1 MVEAAFMRIV
11 LLGPPGAG
19 KGTQASRIAER
30 FKLPHVAT
38 GEIFRANVAD
48 GTALGQVAQEY
59 LDSGELVPDEIVIAM
74 VLERLAEPDCAKGF
88 VLDGFPRSGPQA
100 RALDK
105 QLVELGTPLDAV
117 INLEVTEQDLIRR
130 LSGRGR
136 DDDNEQTVRNRLA
149 VFNRTTAPLLD
160 YYIEHGLLYNIP
172 AEGPIDEVT
181 EIILSAPANAALLA
195 TGQRVTPEGVVT
207 TVRIVL
213 LGPPGAGKGTQA
225 ARIAERYR
233 VPNIATGEIFK
244 VNVAQETTLGLIAL
258 EYLDSG
264 ELVPDDVVIAMV
276 LERLA
281 EPDCAGGFVLDG
293 FPRTGTQARA
303 LDKRLGELGMPL
315 DAVINLELTEDE
327 LRRRLSESGRGVGNP
342 AVVQTRME
350 IFTRTTEPLL
360 DYYEERGMLFNVPAD
375 GEVDD
380 VTDRILSATLEV
392 THRPHGNLWAG
403 LIANGSRTRSA
414 GAAAQADGPEEERAG
429 AG

>member
-30 FKLPHVAT
+30 FKLPHIAT

-105 QLVELGTPLDAV
+105 QLLELNTPLDAV
-117 INLEVTEQDLIRR
+117 INLEVTEQDLIHR

-149 VFNRTTAPLLD
+149 VFTRTTAPLLD
-160 YYIEHGLLYNIP
+160 YYIEHGLLFNIP
-172 AEGPIDEVT
+172 AAGPIDQVT
-181 EIILSAPANAALLA
+181 EIILSAPADTSLLA
-195 TGQRVTPEGVVT
+195 TGQHPVPEGAVS

-225 ARIAERYR
+225 ARIAGRFA
-233 VPNIATGEIFK
+233 VPHIATGELFK
-244 VNVAQETTLGLIAL
+244 VNVAEETTLGQIAL

-281 EPDCAGGFVLDG
+281 EPDCSGGFVLDG
-293 FPRTGTQARA
+293 FPRSGSQARA
-303 LDKRLGELGMPL
+303 LDKRLAELAMPL
-315 DAVINLELTEDE
+315 DAVINLELTEQDL
-327 LRRRLSESGRGVGNP
+327 LRRLAERGRAVDNP
-342 AVVQTRME
+342 AVIQKRLE

-360 DYYEERGMLFNVPAD
+360 DYYDERGMLFNVPAS
-375 GEVDD
+375 GELDE
-380 VTDRILSATLEV
+380 VTGRILNATLEV

-414 GAAAQADGPEEERAG
+414 KAEAEGPDGERAG